1 MTSLRSSES
10 SSFAV
15 LGVMKPSAPVSVSNV
30 VVGRLMEAIVVGSF
44 LNSLMKVD
52 FNWLAPDGFAD
63 QITIKLRF

>member
-1 MTSLRSSES
+1 MTSLRCPES
-10 SSFAV
+10 NSLAL
-15 LGVMKPSAPVSVSNV
+15 LGMMKPSALDSAFDV
-30 VVGRLMEAIVVGSF
+30 VVGRLMEAILDGSF

>member
-1 MTSLRSSES
+1 
-10 SSFAV
+10 
-15 LGVMKPSAPVSVSNV
+15 MKPSAPVSVSNV